1 MGDSMTTNE
10 YDLDSFLK
18 DLFPDPKMEAPIDD
32 EPKPVPISF
41 YKDDDGV
48 WTLVFHGKCLGWI
61 NRVKDE
67 AQYRALSS
75 ITNKM
80 ERFYSLSVAREFL
93 FAQSH

>member
-1 MGDSMTTNE
+1 MNTNN
-10 YDLDSFLK
+10 YDLDTFLK
-18 DLFPDPKMEAPIDD
+18 DMFPVTKPEPDKAAAPKA
-32 EPKPVPISF
+32 EPVSF

-75 ITNKM
+75 VTNKM